1 MENYLHMISTGLA
14 GGSLSFLIIVFG
26 IGLIL
31 SFNPCMGVMA
41 PLVIGGNR
49 RSGLRH
55 SLMFIMGFI
64 GTLILLGILITSL
77 GQTLTIPVAFW
88 TLFVAVLYLFA
99 GLKLLQIRLPVSVSG
114 FYVYKTPSWWQFLTL
129 KQGLSPILLGIV
141 FALAP
146 SPCILPV
153 VLAIS
158 SSVMASGQVLNGAL
172 ALGFFGLGHSLILA
186 FAFLP
191 SVQRLLRPNKFMRLM
206 RPALGVAL
214 IVLALFFLA
223 AGPEIF
229 NNSVMSHNHN
239 NH

>member
-14 GGSLSFLIIVFG
+14 GGSLSFLIIMFG

-31 SFNPCMGVMA
+31 SFNPCMGAMV
-41 PLVIGGNR
+41 PLLIGGSR
-49 RSGLRH
+49 RSGLGH
-55 SLMFIMGFI
+55 SLIFIMGFT
-64 GTLILLGILITSL
+64 GTLMLLGVLATSL
-77 GQTLTIPVAFW
+77 GQALSIPAAFW
-88 TLFVAVLYLFA
+88 TLFVSVLYLFA

-114 FYVYKTPSWWQFLTL
+114 FYVLKTPSWWRFLNL
-129 KQGLSPILLGIV
+129 KQGLSPILLGII

-158 SSVMASGQVLNGAL
+158 SSVMATGQVLNGAL
-172 ALGFFGLGHSLILA
+172 SLGFFGLGHSLILA

-191 SVQRLLRPNKFMRLM
+191 SVRRLLHPNKFMRLM

-214 IVLALFFLA
+214 IILALFFLA

-229 NNSVMSHNHN
+229 NPSAMSHN